1 MKMKSERT
9 NFAGKVGLVLATAGS
24 AVGLGNI
31 WRFPVTA
38 GHDGGGAF
46 IIVYIFCVLLLGI
59 PLMTAEFVVGRHAHA
74 NTSAAYRGLARG
86 RLWRS
91 VGTLGVFTGWFIMCY
106 YVVVS
111 GWILYYLALS
121 VHDLFSPAV
130 VGSATAYADL
140 FNRFV
145 SNPWEP
151 LICVVLFVLMSHYV
165 IVRGVERGI
174 ERFSKILMPML
185 FVIMVV
191 LAVCSLFTEGAGR
204 GLSFLFKPDF
214 TKLTFRTVLDA
225 MGQAFYS
232 LSIAMGCLCTYAS
245 YFKKNVGLMSTAFK
259 VGAIDTIVAV
269 MAGIIIF
276 PAVFSTGI
284 RPDAGASLVF
294 VALPAVFK
302 EAFAAVPLLGGIVSV
317 MFYFLLV
324 LATLTSVISLH
335 EVPTAY
341 LSEECHMSRRRAATV
356 VSVVCIAVGALCS
369 LSMGAVP
376 SLVLDGRPLFDWFDS
391 ISSLLLLPVGGFL
404 IAVFVGWKLNRQVL
418 WSELSGADGRTN
430 RNAHWVVWLLRYF
443 VPPFVLLIFL
453 SGLGVW

>member
-1 MKMKSERT
+1 MKSERT

-38 GHDGGGAF
+38 GNNGGGAF
-46 IIVYIFCVLLLGI
+46 ILVYILCVLLLGI
-59 PLMTAEFVVGRHAHA
+59 PLMTAEFVVGRHTHA
-74 NTSAAYRGLARG
+74 NTATAYRSLTRG
-86 RLWRS
+86 PLWRN
-91 VGTLGVFTGWFIMCY
+91 VGALGVFTGWFIMCY

-111 GWILYYLALS
+111 GWILYYLFES
-121 VHDLFSPAV
+121 VVDLFTPPAI
-130 VGSATAYADL
+130 GNASTYAAL
-140 FNRFV
+140 FDHFV
-145 SNPWEP
+145 ANPWKP
-151 LICVVLFVLMSHYV
+151 LVCVVLFVLMSHYV

-174 ERFSKILMPML
+174 ERFSKILMPLL
-185 FVIMVV
+185 FIIMAV
-191 LAVCSLFTEGAGR
+191 LVVCSFFTSGASQGM
-204 GLSFLFKPDF
+204 SFLFKPDF
-214 TKLTFRTVLDA
+214 SKVTYRTVLDA

-245 YFKKNVGLMSTAFK
+245 YFKRNVGLMSTAFK
-259 VGAIDTIVAV
+259 VGAIDTLVAV

-284 RPDAGASLVF
+284 RPDAGTSLVF
-294 VALPAVFK
+294 VALPAVFR
-302 EAFAAVPLLGGIVSV
+302 EAFASVPLLGGVVSV
-317 MFYFLLV
+317 LFYSLLV

-376 SLVLDGRPLFDWFDS
+376 SLQAGGRTLFDWFDS
-391 ISSLLLLPVGGFL
+391 ISSLILLPVGGFL
-404 IAVFVGWKLNRQVL
+404 IAVFVGWMLNRSIL
-418 WSELSGADGRTN
+418 WDELSDDGRQPS
-430 RNAHWVVWLLRYF
+430 RGARWVVCLLKYF
-443 VPPFVLLIFL
+443 VPPVVLLIFL
-453 SGLGVW
+453 SGLGLW